1 MHLLW
6 MGLSEAHRGSP
17 VGIRQASS
25 TRLFVIS
32 YIGYRDT
39 IRKPWVSE
47 KVIMQ
52 IENPYGQEPIS
63 MPAYDNATYGDR
75 IAHRY
80 DDFIQIPSEQ
90 TLAAVETL
98 ASLANSGPVLEL
110 GIGTGRVA
118 LPLHQKGI
126 AVHGIDASQRM
137 VDELRKKAGGN
148 AISITIGDLAD
159 VAVEGQFTLVYVVFN
174 TIFTLLTQE
183 AQVRCF
189 ANVANHLQ
197 SDGLFVIEAFV
208 PDPPRFTG
216 NQNVVASKVDVD
228 EVRLD
233 VTRYDPLHQRLNA
246 QHLVIANG
254 TIQTYPIQLRYA
266 WPSELDLMAQL
277 AGLTLRERWSSWQ
290 RSPFTS
296 QDTAHIS
303 LYQSMASLA

>member
-1 MHLLW
+1 
-6 MGLSEAHRGSP
+6 
-17 VGIRQASS
+17 V
-25 TRLFVIS
+25 
-32 YIGYRDT
+32 
-39 IRKPWVSE
+39 
-47 KVIMQ
+47 
-52 IENPYGQEPIS
+52 
-63 MPAYDNATYGDR
+63 PAYDNATYGDR
-75 IAHRY
+75 LAHLY
-80 DDFIQIPSEQ
+80 DDFIQISAEQ
-90 TLAAVETL
+90 TQAAVDAL
-98 ASLANSGPVLEL
+98 ASLAKSGPVLEL

-148 AISITIGDLAD
+148 AIPVAIGDFAD
-159 VAVEGQFTLVYVVFN
+159 VAVEGQFSLVYVVFN

-189 ANVANHLQ
+189 ANVASHLLP
-197 SDGLFVIEAFV
+197 DGLFVIEAFV

-266 WPSELDLMAQL
+266 WPSELDLMAKL
-277 AGLTLRERWSSWQ
+277 AGLKLLERWGNWQ

-296 QDTAHIS
+296 RDTSHIS
-303 LYQSMASLA
+303 VYQSLASPA